1 MENKKWN
8 EQIDKVPVYTDPRR
22 RKRMWEDYVLG
33 HTIEGGAIVEFGVA
47 DGGSIGWFT
56 KKFPDTTVFG
66 FDSFEGLPEDWM
78 VDKTVILPKGHFNR
92 DGNPPD
98 YDLTGEVTYIKGWF
112 EDTVPE
118 WKENFKG
125 YVKIVHIDSDLYSS
139 CKIVLDNI
147 KDKLRVGSFILFDEI
162 THLDGRDHELKAFV
176 EFCED
181 NPTFDFEVLART
193 TGPQAMIKVLSI

>member
-1 MENKKWN
+1 MINKKWN
-8 EQIDKVPVYTDPRR
+8 SQINKVPVFPDPRR
-22 RKRMWEDYVLG
+22 RKRMWEHHVMGKTLD
-33 HTIEGGAIVEFGVA
+33 GGVIVEFGVA

-78 VDKTVILPKGHFNR
+78 VEERVILPKGHFNR
-92 DGNPPD
+92 NGQPPR
-98 YDLTGEVTYIKGWF
+98 YELTGGVTYVKGWF
-112 EDTVPE
+112 EDTLPD
-118 WKENFKG
+118 WNKNFKG
-125 YVKIVHIDSDLYSS
+125 FIKIAHIDSDLYSS
-139 CKIVLDNI
+139 CKIVLENI

-176 EFCED
+176 EFCNA
-181 NPTFDFEVLART
+181 NPSFDFDVIART